1 LFLSIVGKILSII
14 VLPVDDEPGAS
25 IVLAFCLIVI
35 GTALLLSGIVAF
47 GFHRNSL
54 HSMALL

>member
-1 LFLSIVGKILSII
+1 MVFVIR
-14 VLPVDDEPGAS
+14 DEPEVLL
-25 IVLAFCLIVI
+25 VLAFCLIVT

>member
-1 LFLSIVGKILSII
+1 MVFGIR
-14 VLPVDDEPGAS
+14 DEPEVS
-25 IVLAFCLIVI
+25 LVFAFCLIVA

>member
-1 LFLSIVGKILSII
+1 MVFVIRDDDQGLQIVFAFFLI
-14 VLPVDDEPGAS
+14 AT
-25 IVLAFCLIVI
+25 

>member
-1 LFLSIVGKILSII
+1 LA
-14 VLPVDDEPGAS
+14 VDDEPGAS
-25 IVLAFCLIVI
+25 RVLAFCLIVT